1 MCTQVLFA
9 FKPYI
14 LINYFRKVA
23 NLKMFLEF
31 FTSLFAVYERKRVMC
46 CVFSSFNSPLSFS
59 RRRET
64 NG

>member
-46 CVFSSFNSPLSFS
+46 
-59 RRRET
+59 
-64 NG
+64 